1 MEAIKHDVEVFGP
14 SRPTKFHTDY
24 SKQGLGFYLAK
35 KHCACA
41 GLDPSCCDSGW
52 RITLLGSCFLKSAV
66 TRYVPLEGEC
76 LGVAWALEQT
86 KYFTL
91 GCPNLLVVMD
101 HKPLCK
107 ILGDK
112 AMEDI
117 TNSRIL
123 KIKERTLLWK
133 FSIVYRPGKLNY
145 FADCTSRNPVE
156 ASGDK
161 ECGDIIYKDD
171 LRKEVSAVF
180 QSSQRDSRLLQTV
193 KCCSQTVISI
203 FSQ

>member
-1 MEAIKHDVEVFGP
+1 MAHYAQLRDMVAPLKPLLSSKAQFYWTNELEESFTNSKQAIVEAIKQGVEIFDP
-14 SRPTKFHTDY
+14 SRPTKLHTDY
-24 SKQGLGFYLAK
+24 SKQGLGFYLAQ

-52 RITLLGSCFLKSAV
+52 RIILSGSLCLKQPE
-66 TRYVPLEGEC
+66 THYVPLEGEC

-91 GCPNLLVVMD
+91 GCPNLLVVVG

-117 TNSRIL
+117 TNSTIFKL
-123 KIKERTLLWK
+123 KERTLMKIL
-133 FSIVYRPGKLNY
+133 
-145 FADCTSRNPVE
+145 DCIQ
-156 ASGDK
+156 A
-161 ECGDIIYKDD
+161 
-171 LRKEVSAVF
+171 RKGE
-180 QSSQRDSRLLQTV
+180 LL
-193 KCCSQTVISI
+193 C
-203 FSQ
+203 